1 MSLSDLEKMKL
12 LRPKSEWSGK
22 ADKSRVNLI
31 LASLTAAIGI
41 AGCVFMI
48 MGNGHFLTWIGL
60 LMFGVS
66 LVGFSWTNLRG
77 VWKA

>member
-1 MSLSDLEKMKL
+1 
-12 LRPKSEWSGK
+12 
-22 ADKSRVNLI
+22 
-31 LASLTAAIGI
+31 
-41 AGCVFMI
+41 MI
-48 MGNGHFLTWIGL
+48 MGNGHFLTWMGL

>member
-1 MSLSDLEKMKL
+1 MSLTDLEKMKL
-12 LRPKSEWSGK
+12 LRPKSEWTGK
-22 ADKSRVNLI
+22 SDKSRVNLI

-41 AGCVFMI
+41 TGCVFMI

-60 LMFGVS
+60 LMFSVS
-66 LVGFSWTNLRG
+66 LIGFSWTNLRG